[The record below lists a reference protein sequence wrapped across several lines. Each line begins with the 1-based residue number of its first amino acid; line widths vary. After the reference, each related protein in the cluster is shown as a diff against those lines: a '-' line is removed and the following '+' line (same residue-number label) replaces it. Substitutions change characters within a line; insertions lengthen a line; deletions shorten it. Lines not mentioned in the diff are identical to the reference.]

1 MVAEDLKSGFMQESP
16 LVRKHLKVLPGA
28 KSQAFTFLNNRGIMQ
43 VFLATPRQGEDLSP
57 EPGGRVTAAEMQ
69 RGTWAGDT
77 S

>member
-1 MVAEDLKSGFMQESP
+1 MRQL
-16 LVRKHLKVLPGA
+16 LKVLPEA
-28 KSQAFTFLNNRGIMQ
+28 TSQPFTFLNNRGIMQ
-43 VFLATPRQGEDLSP
+43 VLLATPRQGEDLSP